1 MKERVKINKMKN
13 SNDLKKQID
22 SIDGRGYKSYKTLE
36 GDYDFGEY
44 ILHIDHVQGDPFASP
59 SRIRVSMKGNVNKIP
74 YDLFN
79 ESYKRIAVQ
88 DFIARVFYQN
98 INKFCERVM
107 GSGKSGLIS
116 ISRCPQEILDR
127 TGIVINKEK
136 VEARFEVGFPAR
148 GRSVLGRELQK
159 ILYDFLPKIID
170 NSLKYENLNK
180 DKLINRVKLV
190 CNEEFIRK
198 ELKRLGL
205 VAFVANGSILPR
217 ESGVSTKPL
226 KDGKKFISPKE
237 LEVSIN
243 LPNKGLIK
251 GMGIK
256 KGITLIVGGGYH
268 GKSTLLNALELGVYN
283 HIEGDGREY
292 VITDE
297 SAMKVRAEDG
307 RSIIKDDIS
316 LFINNL
322 PNGKDT
328 VKFTSENASGSTS
341 QAANIVEAIE
351 SKSNLL
357 LIDEDTSATNFMI
370 RDDVMQSLV
379 SKEDEPITPFIELV
393 KGIYEEKDISTII
406 VVGSSGDYFDIADTV
421 IQMDA
426 YEPKDVTEKAKELS
440 KGLILNRIKNRDI
453 KININFDR
461 KLLKGSIQK
470 GPKGVKIK
478 TLGIDGLSIN
488 KEDINLR
495 GIEQIV
501 DREQVTSIGSIMK
514 WAEDNIINNS
524 LTLCEVA
531 DKVVDEIKDKGLLSI
546 SGTKGGAG
554 NLAMPRK
561 QEIMASFNR
570 YRKLRVK

>member
-1 MKERVKINKMKN
+1 MKN
-13 SNDLKKQID
+13 LNDLKKQID

-36 GDYDFGEY
+36 GDYDFIDY
-44 ILHIDHVQGDPFASP
+44 VLHIDHVQGDPFASP
-59 SRIRVSMKGNVNKIP
+59 SRVRISMKSSVNKIP
-74 YDLFN
+74 HDLFN
-79 ESYKRIAVQ
+79 ENHKKIAVQ
-88 DFIARVFYQN
+88 DFITRVFSQN
-98 INKFCERVM
+98 INKFGERVM
-107 GSGKSGLIS
+107 GSGKSGMIS

-127 TGIVINKEK
+127 TAIIIDKDK
-136 VEARFEVGFPAR
+136 IEARFEVGFPAR

-159 ILYDFLPKIID
+159 ILYYFLPKIAD
-170 NSLKYENLNK
+170 YSLKYENLNK
-180 DKLINRVKLV
+180 SKLISRVKLV
-190 CNEEFIRK
+190 CDQEFIRE

-205 VAFVANGSILPR
+205 VAFIGNGAILPR

-226 KDGKKFISPKE
+226 KDGKEFISPKE

-292 VITDE
+292 VISDS

-307 RSIIKDDIS
+307 RAIIKDDIS

-328 VKFTSENASGSTS
+328 KKFTSENASGSTS

-351 SKSNLL
+351 SDSNLL

-379 SKEDEPITPFIELV
+379 SNENEPITPFIEIV
-393 KGIYEEKDISTII
+393 RGIYEEKDISTII

-421 IQMDA
+421 IQMDS
-426 YEPKDVTEKAKELS
+426 YEAKDVTKKAKELA
-440 KGLILNRIKNRDI
+440 KGLILKRIQDR
-453 KININFDR
+453 KINVHINFDR
-461 KLLKGSIQK
+461 KVLKGSIEK

-478 TLGIDGLSIN
+478 TLGVDGLIIN
-488 KEDINLR
+488 KEEINLR
-495 GIEQIV
+495 SVEQIV
-501 DREQVTSIGSIMK
+501 DKEQVTTIGNVMK
-514 WAEDNIINNS
+514 WADDKLVNNN
-524 LTLCEVA
+524 LTMIEIT
-531 DKVVDEIKDKGLLSI
+531 DKILDEIKNKGLLSI
-546 SGTKGGAG
+546 SGTRGGAG
-554 NLAMPRK
+554 NLALPRK
-561 QEIMASFNR
+561 QEIMAAFNR
-570 YRKLRVK
+570 YRKLKIK

>member
-1 MKERVKINKMKN
+1 MKN
-13 SNDLKKQID
+13 LNDLKKQID

-36 GDYDFGEY
+36 GDYDFIDY
-44 ILHIDHVQGDPFASP
+44 VLHIDHVQGDPFASP
-59 SRIRVSMKGNVNKIP
+59 SRVRISMKSSVNKIP
-74 YDLFN
+74 HDLFN
-79 ESYKRIAVQ
+79 ENHKKIAVQ
-88 DFIARVFYQN
+88 DFITRVFSQN
-98 INKFCERVM
+98 INKFGERVM
-107 GSGKSGLIS
+107 GSGKSGMIS

-127 TGIVINKEK
+127 TAIIIDKDK
-136 VEARFEVGFPAR
+136 IEARFEVGFPAR

-159 ILYDFLPKIID
+159 ILYDFLPKIVD

-190 CNEEFIRK
+190 CDQEFIRE

-205 VAFVANGSILPR
+205 VAFIGNGAILPR

-226 KDGKKFISPKE
+226 KDGKEFISPKE

-283 HIEGDGREY
+283 YIEGDGREY
-292 VITDE
+292 VISDS

-307 RSIIKDDIS
+307 RAIIKDDIS

-328 VKFTSENASGSTS
+328 KKFTSENASGSTS

-351 SKSNLL
+351 SDSNLL

-379 SKEDEPITPFIELV
+379 SNENEPITPFIELV
-393 KGIYEEKDISTII
+393 RGIYEEKNISTII

-421 IQMDA
+421 IQMDS
-426 YEPKDVTEKAKELS
+426 YEAKDVTKKAKELA
-440 KGLILNRIKNRDI
+440 KGLILKRIQDR
-453 KININFDR
+453 KINVHINFDR
-461 KLLKGSIQK
+461 KVLKGSIEK

-478 TLGIDGLSIN
+478 TLGVDGLIIN
-488 KEDINLR
+488 KEEINLR
-495 GIEQIV
+495 SVEQIV
-501 DREQVTSIGSIMK
+501 DKEQVTTIGNFMK
-514 WAEDNIINNS
+514 WADDKLVNNN
-524 LTLCEVA
+524 LTMIEIT
-531 DKVVDEIKDKGLLSI
+531 DKILDEIKNKGLLSI
-546 SGTKGGAG
+546 SGTRGGAG
-554 NLAMPRK
+554 NLALPRK
-561 QEIMASFNR
+561 QEIMAAFNR
-570 YRKLRVK
+570 YRKLKIK

>member
-1 MKERVKINKMKN
+1 MKN
-13 SNDLKKQID
+13 LNDLKKQID

-36 GDYDFGEY
+36 GDYDFIDY
-44 ILHIDHVQGDPFASP
+44 VLHIDHVQGDPFASP
-59 SRIRVSMKGNVNKIP
+59 SRVRISMKSSVNKIP
-74 YDLFN
+74 HDLFN
-79 ESYKRIAVQ
+79 ENHKKIAVQ
-88 DFIARVFYQN
+88 DFITRVFSQN
-98 INKFCERVM
+98 INKFGERVM
-107 GSGKSGLIS
+107 GSGKSGMIS

-127 TGIVINKEK
+127 TAIIIDKDK
-136 VEARFEVGFPAR
+136 IEARFEVGFPAR

-159 ILYDFLPKIID
+159 ILYYFLPKIAD
-170 NSLKYENLNK
+170 YSLKYENLNK
-180 DKLINRVKLV
+180 SKLISRVKLV
-190 CNEEFIRK
+190 CDQEFIRE

-205 VAFVANGSILPR
+205 VAFIGNGAILPR

-226 KDGKKFISPKE
+226 KDGKEFISPKE

-292 VITDE
+292 VISDS

-307 RSIIKDDIS
+307 RAIIKDDIS

-328 VKFTSENASGSTS
+328 KKFTSENASGSTS

-351 SKSNLL
+351 SDSNLL

-379 SKEDEPITPFIELV
+379 SNENEPITPFIELV
-393 KGIYEEKDISTII
+393 RGIYEEKNISTII

-421 IQMDA
+421 IQMDS
-426 YEPKDVTEKAKELS
+426 YEAKDVTKKAKELA
-440 KGLILNRIKNRDI
+440 KGLILKRIQDR
-453 KININFDR
+453 KINVDINFDR
-461 KLLKGSIQK
+461 KVLKGSIEK

-478 TLGIDGLSIN
+478 TLGVDGLVIN
-488 KEDINLR
+488 KEEINLR
-495 GIEQIV
+495 SVEQIV
-501 DREQVTSIGSIMK
+501 DKEQVTTIGNVMK
-514 WAEDNIINNS
+514 WADDKLVNNN
-524 LTLCEVA
+524 LTMIEIT
-531 DKVVDEIKDKGLLSI
+531 DKILDEIKNKGLLSI
-546 SGTKGGAG
+546 SGTRGGAG
-554 NLAMPRK
+554 NLALPRK
-561 QEIMASFNR
+561 QEIMAAFNR
-570 YRKLRVK
+570 YRKLKIK

>member
-1 MKERVKINKMKN
+1 MKN

-22 SIDGRGYKSYKTLE
+22 SIDGRGYKAYKTLE

-79 ESYKRIAVQ
+79 ESHKRIAVQ

-127 TGIVINKEK
+127 TAIVINKEK
-136 VEARFEVGFPAR
+136 IEARFEVGFPAR

-292 VITDE
+292 VITDG

-501 DREQVTSIGSIMK
+501 DREQVTSIGHIMK
-514 WAEDNIINNS
+514 WAEDNIINNE
-524 LTLCEVA
+524 LNLIEVT
-531 DKVVDEIKDKGLLSI
+531 DKIIYEIKVKGLLSI